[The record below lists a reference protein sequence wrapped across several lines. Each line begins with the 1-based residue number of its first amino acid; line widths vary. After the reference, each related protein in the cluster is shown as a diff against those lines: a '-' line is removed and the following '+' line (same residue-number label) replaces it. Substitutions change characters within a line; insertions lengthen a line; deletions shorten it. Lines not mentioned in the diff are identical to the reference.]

1 MTKIR
6 VGVVGPGTIG
16 HKVIWAIEK
25 QDDMAVSG
33 VAKTS
38 PDWVAKWVAK
48 KGHKLYPTSKEGAKG
63 VPAAI
68 KEFEDKIGKEHIGGP
83 VEELFKVSD
92 VVVDCTG
99 EKYGMRNK
107 EELYEPYNRKNKD
120 RLRVVFQGGE
130 KAEIG
135 ASFSARTSYAN
146 CCEAVKKSPYL
157 RVVSCNTTGLARV
170 IGHMMEA
177 GYEVDYVTASLIR
190 RSTDPGQSSKLR
202 IDGTEVSL
210 KIPSHHAPDLQTV
223 LDVEVHSRAYKVPV
237 SSMHMHDLRVTFTDE
252 APTKSEFY
260 GIFADDNRVSLLE
273 EFDSTSELRERVRR
287 INKVEPHLFPG
298 GDVFMAT
305 VSMGTYYTFR
315 GKELWITQGIPQDS
329 IVVPETV
336 DCIRAA
342 MHERLKLSRDE
353 SMKKTDDSLQL
364 KLMKEVLE
372 ESYR

>member
-1 MTKIR
+1 MSKVK

-25 QDDMAVSG
+25 QDDMVVSG
-33 VAKTS
+33 VAKTT

-48 KGHKLYPTSKEGAKG
+48 KGYKLYPTSKEGAKG
-63 VPAAI
+63 VPEAI
-68 KEFEDKIGKEHIGGP
+68 RLFEEKIGKEHIGGP
-83 VEELFKVSD
+83 IEKLLEASD
-92 VVVDCTG
+92 VIVDCTG
-99 EKYGMRNK
+99 NKFGMQNK
-107 EELYEPYNRKNKD
+107 IELYEPYNKKNKN
-120 RLRVVFQGGE
+120 RLKVVFQGGE

-135 ASFSARTSYAN
+135 ASFVARTSYDKCAAHAKEN
-146 CCEAVKKSPYL
+146 PYF
-157 RVVSCNTTGLARV
+157 RVVSCNTTGLARLLGAM
-170 IGHMMEA
+170 IEK
-177 GYEVDYVTASLIR
+177 GYGVDYMTASLIR

-223 LDVEVHSRAYKVPV
+223 LDVEAYSRAYKVPV
-237 SSMHMHDLRVTFTDE
+237 SAMHVHDLIIAMKAE

-260 GIFADDNRVSLLE
+260 EIFREDNRVALLE

-298 GDVFMAT
+298 GDIFMST
-305 VSMGTYYTFR
+305 VSMGAYHVFR
-315 GKELWITQGIPQDS
+315 RNQMWLTQGIPQDS

-336 DCIRAA
+336 DCVRAA
-342 MHERLKLSRDE
+342 MHPRLKVGRDE
-353 SMKKTDDSLQL
+353 SIRKTDDSLTL
-364 KLMKEVLE
+364 KMMKEVLE